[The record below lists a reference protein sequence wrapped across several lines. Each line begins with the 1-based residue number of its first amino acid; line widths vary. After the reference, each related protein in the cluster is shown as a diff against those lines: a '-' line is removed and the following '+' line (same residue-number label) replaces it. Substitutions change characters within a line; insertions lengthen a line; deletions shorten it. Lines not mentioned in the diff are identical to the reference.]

1 MRKSD
6 RLFQLTNLLR
16 AHQPLTARELATRLC
31 VSERTIYRYMD
42 DLSLAG
48 IPVYGEAGLGYRLSE
63 GFEMA
68 PLQLSAAE
76 LEALIT
82 GVNLVAVLTGK
93 GMADPARSLLAKIE
107 AALPAKD
114 VQATRAPVVRVPD
127 YRTAHPVY
135 ARWDRLH
142 DAITAGH
149 WLEIGYQDARASRT
163 GRHLYPLGLFYWG
176 GCWTLG
182 AWCAL
187 RRAYRDFRVDRIDT
201 LALCRQGESA
211 PPGVT
216 LADYLALRQSDAF
229 AAADVDGKK
238 AIGDWHKAVSSP
250 SLCWF
255 LQTIHNG
262 EN

>member
-114 VQATRAPVVRVPD
+114 VQATRDPVVRVPD
-127 YRTAHPVY
+127 YRTEHPVY

-229 AAADVDGKK
+229 AAEDVDGKK
-238 AIGDWHKAVSSP
+238 AIGD
-250 SLCWF
+250 
-255 LQTIHNG
+255 
-262 EN
+262 

>member
-1 MRKSD
+1 M
-6 RLFQLTNLLR
+6 TNLLR

-93 GMADPARSLLAKIE
+93 GMADPARALLAKIE
-107 AALPAKD
+107 AALPAQGIQVD
-114 VQATRAPVVRVPD
+114 CDPVVRVPD

-135 ARWDRLH
+135 ARWDQLH
-142 DAITAGH
+142 EAITAGR
-149 WLEIGYQDARASRT
+149 WLEIGYQDAKACKT
-163 GRHLYPLGLFYWG
+163 GRHIYPLGLFYWG
-176 GCWTLG
+176 GCWTLS

-187 RRAYRDFRVDRIDT
+187 RQAYRDFRVDRIDT
-201 LALCRQGESA
+201 LALCRQGEGA

-216 LADYLALRQSDAF
+216 LADYLALRQSDEFTHARSG
-229 AAADVDGKK
+229 AET
-238 AIGDWHKAVSSP
+238 AIQD
-250 SLCWF
+250 
-255 LQTIHNG
+255 
-262 EN
+262 

>member
-1 MRKSD
+1 M
-6 RLFQLTNLLR
+6 TNLLR

-31 VSERTIYRYMD
+31 VSEHTIYRYMD

-107 AALPAKD
+107 AALPAQGIQMD
-114 VQATRAPVVRVPD
+114 CNPVVRVPD

-135 ARWDRLH
+135 ARWDQLH
-142 DAITAGH
+142 EAITAGR
-149 WLEIGYQDARASRT
+149 WLEIGYQDARACKT
-163 GRHLYPLGLFYWG
+163 GRHIYPLGLFYWG

-187 RRAYRDFRVDRIDT
+187 RQAYRDFRVDRIDT
-201 LALCRQGESA
+201 LAQCRQGEGA

-216 LADYLALRQSDAF
+216 LADYLTLRQSDEFTHARSG
-229 AAADVDGKK
+229 AET
-238 AIGDWHKAVSSP
+238 AIQD
-250 SLCWF
+250 
-255 LQTIHNG
+255 
-262 EN
+262 

>member
-16 AHQPLTARELATRLC
+16 AHQPLTARELAERLC

-48 IPVYGEAGLGYRLSE
+48 IPVYGEAGLGYLLSE
-63 GFEMA
+63 GFELA
-68 PLQLSAAE
+68 PLQLSDAE

-93 GMADPARSLLAKIE
+93 GMADPARALLAKIE
-107 AALPAKD
+107 AALPERGPGRG
-114 VQATRAPVVRVPD
+114 QTPVVRVPD
-127 YRTAHPVY
+127 YRTARPEYV
-135 ARWDRLH
+135 RWDKLH

-149 WLEIGYQDARASRT
+149 WLEIDYDDALARQTR
-163 GRHLYPLGLFYWG
+163 RRIYPLGLFYWG

-187 RRAYRDFRVDRIDT
+187 RLAYRDFRVDRIGSLEPCSKEDSVPT
-201 LALCRQGESA
+201 
-211 PPGVT
+211 GVT
-216 LADYLALRQSDAF
+216 LANYLAVRQAENPLL
-229 AAADVDGKK
+229 DGTS
-238 AIGDWHKAVSSP
+238 G
-250 SLCWF
+250 
-255 LQTIHNG
+255 G
-262 EN
+262 

>member
-1 MRKSD
+1 M
-6 RLFQLTNLLR
+6 TNLLR
-16 AHQPLTARELATRLC
+16 AHQPLTARELAMRLC

-42 DLSLAG
+42 ALSLAG

-93 GMADPARSLLAKIE
+93 GMADPARALLAKIE
-107 AALPAKD
+107 AALP
-114 VQATRAPVVRVPD
+114 VQGIKVDCDPVVRVPD

-135 ARWDRLH
+135 ARWDQLH
-142 DAITAGH
+142 EAITAGR
-149 WLEIGYQDARASRT
+149 WLEIGYQDAKACKT
-163 GRHLYPLGLFYWG
+163 GRHIYPLGLFYWG

-187 RRAYRDFRVDRIDT
+187 RQAYRDFRVDRIDT
-201 LALCRQGESA
+201 LAQCRQGEGA

-216 LADYLALRQSDAF
+216 LADYLALRQSDEFTHARSG
-229 AAADVDGKK
+229 AET
-238 AIGDWHKAVSSP
+238 AIQD
-250 SLCWF
+250 
-255 LQTIHNG
+255 
-262 EN
+262 

>member
-16 AHQPLTARELATRLC
+16 AHQPLTARELAERLC

-63 GFEMA
+63 GFELA
-68 PLQLSAAE
+68 PLQLSNAE

-93 GMADPARSLLAKIE
+93 GMADPARALLAKIE
-107 AALPAKD
+107 AALPERGPGRG
-114 VQATRAPVVRVPD
+114 QTPVVRVPD
-127 YRTAHPVY
+127 YRTARPEYV
-135 ARWDRLH
+135 RWDKLH

-149 WLEIGYQDARASRT
+149 WLEIDYDDALARQTR
-163 GRHLYPLGLFYWG
+163 RRIYPLGLFYWG

-187 RRAYRDFRVDRIDT
+187 RLAYRDFRVDRIGSLEPCSKEDSVPT
-201 LALCRQGESA
+201 
-211 PPGVT
+211 GVT
-216 LADYLALRQSDAF
+216 LANYLAVRQAENLLL
-229 AAADVDGKK
+229 DG
-238 AIGDWHKAVSSP
+238 ASG
-250 SLCWF
+250 
-255 LQTIHNG
+255 G
-262 EN
+262 

>member
-16 AHQPLTARELATRLC
+16 AHQPLTARELAERLC

-63 GFEMA
+63 GFELA
-68 PLQLSAAE
+68 PLQLSNAE

-93 GMADPARSLLAKIE
+93 GLADPARALLAKIE
-107 AALPAKD
+107 AALPERGPGRG
-114 VQATRAPVVRVPD
+114 QTPVVRVPD
-127 YRTAHPVY
+127 YRTARPEYV
-135 ARWDRLH
+135 RWDKLH

-149 WLEIGYQDARASRT
+149 WLEIDYDDALARQTR
-163 GRHLYPLGLFYWG
+163 RRIYPLGLFYWG

-187 RRAYRDFRVDRIDT
+187 CLAYRDFRVDRIGS
-201 LALCRQGESA
+201 LELCSKEDSV
-211 PPGVT
+211 PTGVT
-216 LADYLALRQSDAF
+216 LAKYLAVRQAENPLL
-229 AAADVDGKK
+229 DG
-238 AIGDWHKAVSSP
+238 ASG
-250 SLCWF
+250 
-255 LQTIHNG
+255 G
-262 EN
+262 

>member
-16 AHQPLTARELATRLC
+16 AHQPLTARELAERLC

-42 DLSLAG
+42 DLSQAG

-63 GFEMA
+63 GFELA
-68 PLQLSAAE
+68 PLQLSNAE

-93 GMADPARSLLAKIE
+93 GLADPARALLAKIE
-107 AALPAKD
+107 AALPERGPGRG
-114 VQATRAPVVRVPD
+114 QTPVVRVPD
-127 YRTAHPVY
+127 YRTARPEYV
-135 ARWDRLH
+135 RWDKLH

-149 WLEIGYQDARASRT
+149 WLEIDYDDALARQTR
-163 GRHLYPLGLFYWG
+163 RRIYPLGLFYWG

-187 RRAYRDFRVDRIDT
+187 RLAYRDFRVDRIGS
-201 LALCRQGESA
+201 LELCSKEDSV
-211 PPGVT
+211 PTGVT
-216 LADYLALRQSDAF
+216 LAKYLAVRQAENPLL
-229 AAADVDGKK
+229 DG
-238 AIGDWHKAVSSP
+238 ASG
-250 SLCWF
+250 
-255 LQTIHNG
+255 G
-262 EN
+262 

>member
-93 GMADPARSLLAKIE
+93 GMADPARALLAKIE
-107 AALPAKD
+107 AALPAQGIQMD
-114 VQATRAPVVRVPD
+114 CNPVVRVPD

-135 ARWDRLH
+135 ARWDQLH
-142 DAITAGH
+142 EAIIAGR
-149 WLEIGYQDARASRT
+149 WLEIGYQDAKACKT
-163 GRHLYPLGLFYWG
+163 GRYIYPLGLFYWG

-187 RRAYRDFRVDRIDT
+187 RQAYRDFRADRTDT
-201 LALCRQGESA
+201 LPHSPQAEGA

-216 LADYLALRQSDAF
+216 LADYLTLRQSDELTHARSG
-229 AAADVDGKK
+229 AET
-238 AIGDWHKAVSSP
+238 AIQD
-250 SLCWF
+250 
-255 LQTIHNG
+255 
-262 EN
+262 

>member
-16 AHQPLTARELATRLC
+16 AHQPLTARELAERLC

-63 GFEMA
+63 GFELA
-68 PLQLSAAE
+68 PLQLSNAE

-93 GMADPARSLLAKIE
+93 GLADPARALLAKIE
-107 AALPAKD
+107 AALPERGPGRG
-114 VQATRAPVVRVPD
+114 QTPVVRVPD
-127 YRTAHPVY
+127 YRTARPEYV
-135 ARWDRLH
+135 RWDKLH

-149 WLEIGYQDARASRT
+149 WLEIDYDDALARQTR
-163 GRHLYPLGLFYWG
+163 RRIYPLGLFYWG

-187 RRAYRDFRVDRIDT
+187 RLAYRDFRVDRIGS
-201 LALCRQGESA
+201 LELCSKEDSV
-211 PPGVT
+211 PTGVT
-216 LADYLALRQSDAF
+216 LAKYLAVRQAENPLL
-229 AAADVDGKK
+229 DG
-238 AIGDWHKAVSSP
+238 ASG
-250 SLCWF
+250 
-255 LQTIHNG
+255 G
-262 EN
+262 

>member
-1 MRKSD
+1 MPVRKSD

-93 GMADPARSLLAKIE
+93 GMADPARALLAKIE
-107 AALPAKD
+107 AALPAQGIQVD
-114 VQATRAPVVRVPD
+114 CDPVVRVPD

-135 ARWDRLH
+135 ARWDQLH
-142 DAITAGH
+142 EAITAGR
-149 WLEIGYQDARASRT
+149 WLEIGYQDAKACKT
-163 GRHLYPLGLFYWG
+163 GRHIYPLGLFYWG

-187 RRAYRDFRVDRIDT
+187 RQAYRDFRVDRIDT
-201 LALCRQGESA
+201 LAQCRQGEGA

-216 LADYLALRQSDAF
+216 LADYLALRQSDEFTHARSG
-229 AAADVDGKK
+229 AET
-238 AIGDWHKAVSSP
+238 AIQD
-250 SLCWF
+250 
-255 LQTIHNG
+255 
-262 EN
+262 

>member
-1 MRKSD
+1 MPVRKSD

-149 WLEIGYQDARASRT
+149 WLHIGYRDASASRT
-163 GRHLYPLGLFYWG
+163 ERQLFPLGLFYWG

-238 AIGDWHKAVSSP
+238 AIGD
-250 SLCWF
+250 
-255 LQTIHNG
+255 
-262 EN
+262 

>member
-16 AHQPLTARELATRLC
+16 VHQRLTARELAMRLC

-76 LEALIT
+76 LEALVT

-93 GMADPARSLLAKIE
+93 GMADPARALLAKIE
-107 AALPAKD
+107 AALLAQGIQVD
-114 VQATRAPVVRVPD
+114 CDPVVRVPD

-135 ARWDRLH
+135 ARWDQLH
-142 DAITAGH
+142 EAITAGC
-149 WLEIGYQDARASRT
+149 WLEIGYQDAKACKT
-163 GRHLYPLGLFYWG
+163 GRHIYPLGLFYWG

-187 RRAYRDFRVDRIDT
+187 RQAYRDFRVDRIDT
-201 LALCRQGESA
+201 LAQCRQGEGA

-216 LADYLALRQSDAF
+216 LADYLALRQSDEFTHVRSGAET
-229 AAADVDGKK
+229 
-238 AIGDWHKAVSSP
+238 AIQD
-250 SLCWF
+250 
-255 LQTIHNG
+255 
-262 EN
+262 

>member
-16 AHQPLTARELATRLC
+16 AHQPLTARELAERLC

-63 GFEMA
+63 GFELA
-68 PLQLSAAE
+68 PLQLSDAE

-93 GMADPARSLLAKIE
+93 GMADPARALLAKIE
-107 AALPAKD
+107 AALPERGPGRG
-114 VQATRAPVVRVPD
+114 QTPVVRVPD
-127 YRTAHPVY
+127 YRTARPEYV
-135 ARWDRLH
+135 RWDKLH

-149 WLEIGYQDARASRT
+149 WLEIDYDDALARQTR
-163 GRHLYPLGLFYWG
+163 RRIYPLGLFYWG

-187 RRAYRDFRVDRIDT
+187 RLAYRDFRVDRIGSLEPCSKEGSVPT
-201 LALCRQGESA
+201 
-211 PPGVT
+211 GVT
-216 LADYLALRQSDAF
+216 LANYLAVRQAENPLL
-229 AAADVDGKK
+229 DGTS
-238 AIGDWHKAVSSP
+238 G
-250 SLCWF
+250 
-255 LQTIHNG
+255 G
-262 EN
+262 

>member
-1 MRKSD
+1 VRKSD

-16 AHQPLTARELATRLC
+16 AHQPLTARELAERLC

-63 GFEMA
+63 GFELA
-68 PLQLSAAE
+68 PLQLSNAE

-93 GMADPARSLLAKIE
+93 GLADPARALLAKIE
-107 AALPAKD
+107 AALPERGPGRG
-114 VQATRAPVVRVPD
+114 QTPVVRVPD
-127 YRTAHPVY
+127 YRTARPEYV
-135 ARWDRLH
+135 RWDKLH

-149 WLEIGYQDARASRT
+149 WLEIDYDDALARQTR
-163 GRHLYPLGLFYWG
+163 RRIYPLGLFYWG

-187 RRAYRDFRVDRIDT
+187 RLAYRDFRVDRIGS
-201 LALCRQGESA
+201 LELCSKEDSV
-211 PPGVT
+211 PTGVT
-216 LADYLALRQSDAF
+216 LAKYLAVRQAENPLL
-229 AAADVDGKK
+229 DG
-238 AIGDWHKAVSSP
+238 ASG
-250 SLCWF
+250 
-255 LQTIHNG
+255 G
-262 EN
+262 

>member
-1 MRKSD
+1 M
-6 RLFQLTNLLR
+6 TNLLR
-16 AHQPLTARELATRLC
+16 VHQPLTARELAMRLC

-107 AALPAKD
+107 AALPAQGI
-114 VQATRAPVVRVPD
+114 QADRDPVVRVPD

-135 ARWDRLH
+135 ARWDQLH
-142 DAITAGH
+142 DAITAGR
-149 WLEIGYQDARASRT
+149 WLEIGYQDARASKT
-163 GRHLYPLGLFYWG
+163 GRHIYPLGLF
-176 GCWTLG
+176 TG
-182 AWCAL
+182 ADAGRSAPGVRCVRPIGISGWIASIPW
-187 RRAYRDFRVDRIDT
+187 RRAVREKGHL
-201 LALCRQGESA
+201 LA
-211 PPGVT
+211 
-216 LADYLALRQSDAF
+216 
-229 AAADVDGKK
+229 
-238 AIGDWHKAVSSP
+238 
-250 SLCWF
+250 
-255 LQTIHNG
+255 
-262 EN
+262 

>member
-1 MRKSD
+1 M
-6 RLFQLTNLLR
+6 TNLLR
-16 AHQPLTARELATRLC
+16 VHQPLTARELAMRLC

-76 LEALIT
+76 LEALVT

-93 GMADPARSLLAKIE
+93 GMADPARALLAKIE
-107 AALPAKD
+107 AALPAQGIQVNCD
-114 VQATRAPVVRVPD
+114 PVVRVPG
-127 YRTAHPVY
+127 YRTAHLVY
-135 ARWDRLH
+135 ARWDQLH
-142 DAITAGH
+142 EAITAGR
-149 WLEIGYQDARASRT
+149 WLEIGYQDAKACKT
-163 GRHLYPLGLFYWG
+163 GRHIYPLGLFYWG

-187 RRAYRDFRVDRIDT
+187 RQAYRDFRVDRIDT
-201 LALCRQGESA
+201 LAQCRQGEGA

-216 LADYLALRQSDAF
+216 LADYLALRQSDEFTHVRSGAET
-229 AAADVDGKK
+229 
-238 AIGDWHKAVSSP
+238 AIQD
-250 SLCWF
+250 
-255 LQTIHNG
+255 
-262 EN
+262 

>member
-16 AHQPLTARELATRLC
+16 AHQPLTARELAARLC

-48 IPVYGEAGLGYRLSE
+48 IPVYGEAGLGYRLSQ
-63 GFEMA
+63 GFELA
-68 PLQLSAAE
+68 PLQLNAAE

-93 GMADPARSLLAKIE
+93 GMADPARALLAKIE
-107 AALPAKD
+107 AALPVRGGD
-114 VQATRAPVVRVPD
+114 ELPPVVRVPD
-127 YRTAHPVY
+127 YPRAHPAY

-142 DAITAGH
+142 EAIRAGC
-149 WLEIGYQDARASRT
+149 WLEMGYQDGA
-163 GRHLYPLGLFYWG
+163 GRQTRRRLYPLGLFYWG
-176 GCWTLG
+176 GRWTLG

-187 RRAYRDFRVDRIDT
+187 RRDYRDFRVDRIDS
-201 LALCRQGESA
+201 LAPCPEEEA

-216 LADYLALRQSDAF
+216 LAHYLAQRRAE
-229 AAADVDGKK
+229 AEPEKGAG
-238 AIGDWHKAVSSP
+238 H
-250 SLCWF
+250 
-255 LQTIHNG
+255 
-262 EN
+262 

>member
-1 MRKSD
+1 M
-6 RLFQLTNLLR
+6 TNLLR
-16 AHQPLTARELATRLC
+16 AHQPLTARELATHLC

-76 LEALIT
+76 LEALVT

-93 GMADPARSLLAKIE
+93 GMADPARALLAKIE
-107 AALPAKD
+107 AALPAQGIQVD
-114 VQATRAPVVRVPD
+114 CDPVVRVPD

-135 ARWDRLH
+135 ARWDQLH
-142 DAITAGH
+142 EAITAGR
-149 WLEIGYQDARASRT
+149 WLEIGYQDAKACKT
-163 GRHLYPLGLFYWG
+163 GRHIYPLGLFYWG

-187 RRAYRDFRVDRIDT
+187 RQAYRDFRVDRIDT
-201 LALCRQGESA
+201 LAQCRQGEGA

-216 LADYLALRQSDAF
+216 LADYLALRQSDEFTHARSG
-229 AAADVDGKK
+229 AET
-238 AIGDWHKAVSSP
+238 AIQD
-250 SLCWF
+250 
-255 LQTIHNG
+255 
-262 EN
+262 

>member
-16 AHQPLTARELATRLC
+16 AHQPLTARELAERLC

-63 GFEMA
+63 GFELA
-68 PLQLSAAE
+68 PLQLSDAE

-93 GMADPARSLLAKIE
+93 GMADPARALLAKIE
-107 AALPAKD
+107 AALPERGPGRG
-114 VQATRAPVVRVPD
+114 QTPVVRVPD
-127 YRTAHPVY
+127 YRTARPEYV
-135 ARWDRLH
+135 RWDKLH

-149 WLEIGYQDARASRT
+149 WLEIDYDDALARQTR
-163 GRHLYPLGLFYWG
+163 RRIYPLGLFYWG

-187 RRAYRDFRVDRIDT
+187 RLAYRDFRVDRIGSLEPCSKEDSVPT
-201 LALCRQGESA
+201 
-211 PPGVT
+211 GVT
-216 LADYLALRQSDAF
+216 LANYLAVRQAENPLL
-229 AAADVDGKK
+229 DGTS
-238 AIGDWHKAVSSP
+238 G
-250 SLCWF
+250 
-255 LQTIHNG
+255 G
-262 EN
+262 

>member
-16 AHQPLTARELATRLC
+16 AHQPLTARELAERLC

-63 GFEMA
+63 GFELA
-68 PLQLSAAE
+68 PLQLSNAE

-93 GMADPARSLLAKIE
+93 GLADPARALLAKIE
-107 AALPAKD
+107 AALPERGPGRG
-114 VQATRAPVVRVPD
+114 QTPVVRVPD
-127 YRTAHPVY
+127 YRTARPEYV
-135 ARWDRLH
+135 RWDKLH

-149 WLEIGYQDARASRT
+149 WLEIDYDDALARQTR
-163 GRHLYPLGLFYWG
+163 RRIYPLGLFYWG

-187 RRAYRDFRVDRIDT
+187 RLAYRDFRVDRIGS
-201 LALCRQGESA
+201 LELCSKEDSL
-211 PPGVT
+211 PTGVT
-216 LADYLALRQSDAF
+216 LAKYLAVRQAENPLL
-229 AAADVDGKK
+229 DG
-238 AIGDWHKAVSSP
+238 ASG
-250 SLCWF
+250 
-255 LQTIHNG
+255 G
-262 EN
+262 

>member
-93 GMADPARSLLAKIE
+93 GMADPARALLAKIE
-107 AALPAKD
+107 AALPAQGIQVD
-114 VQATRAPVVRVPD
+114 CDPVVRVPD

-135 ARWDRLH
+135 ARWDQLH
-142 DAITAGH
+142 EAITAGR
-149 WLEIGYQDARASRT
+149 WLEIGYQDAKACKT
-163 GRHLYPLGLFYWG
+163 GRHIYPLGLFYWG

-187 RRAYRDFRVDRIDT
+187 RQAYRDFRVDRIDT
-201 LALCRQGESA
+201 LALCRQGEGA

-216 LADYLALRQSDAF
+216 LADYLALRQSDEFTHARSG
-229 AAADVDGKK
+229 AET
-238 AIGDWHKAVSSP
+238 AIQD
-250 SLCWF
+250 
-255 LQTIHNG
+255 
-262 EN
+262 

>member
-93 GMADPARSLLAKIE
+93 GMADPARALLAKIE
-107 AALPAKD
+107 AALPAQGIQVD
-114 VQATRAPVVRVPD
+114 CDPVVRVPD

-135 ARWDRLH
+135 ARWDQLH
-142 DAITAGH
+142 EAITAGR
-149 WLEIGYQDARASRT
+149 WLEIGYQDAKACKT
-163 GRHLYPLGLFYWG
+163 GRHIYPLGLFYWG
-176 GCWTLG
+176 VCWTLG

-187 RRAYRDFRVDRIDT
+187 RQAYRDFRVDRIDT
-201 LALCRQGESA
+201 LAQCRQGEGA

-216 LADYLALRQSDAF
+216 LADYLTLRQSDEFTHARSG
-229 AAADVDGKK
+229 AET
-238 AIGDWHKAVSSP
+238 AIQD
-250 SLCWF
+250 
-255 LQTIHNG
+255 
-262 EN
+262 

>member
-1 MRKSD
+1 MPVRKSD

-107 AALPAKD
+107 AALPAKY

-238 AIGDWHKAVSSP
+238 AIGD
-250 SLCWF
+250 
-255 LQTIHNG
+255 
-262 EN
+262 